1 MARVEVVAAEAA
13 KAEVVSV
20 EIPMTFKKRG
30 GRKVIVLPD
39 GTHGNPLPMAT
50 IDNTMIKAVAR
61 AFRWQR
67 LLENGTYGCLDEI
80 AKAERI
86 GPSFVSRVIRLA
98 LLAPDIVEA
107 ILAGRQPAHLTL
119 RDLMQPFPV
128 EWAGQRLQFGIGR
141 AG

>member
-1 MARVEVVAAEAA
+1 MAADVI
-13 KAEVVSV
+13 SV
-20 EIPMTFKKRG
+20 DLPMTFKKRG

-39 GTHGNPLPMAT
+39 GTYGNPLPMAT

-80 AKAERI
+80 AKAEKI

-107 ILAGRQPAHLTL
+107 VLAGKQPAHLTL
-119 RDLMQPFPV
+119 RDLMQSFPV
-128 EWAGQRLQFGIGR
+128 DWSGQRLQFGIG
-141 AG
+141 GVG